1 MSVHDAAE
9 RIGER
14 PGLMILTLKIVL
26 GLYLIPI
33 VLLVAAV
40 GGLGLIGLAAGRLA
54 IRTSGSVVPEPHHR
68 VVGQGARLTP

>member
-1 MSVHDAAE
+1 MSVHDGAE

-14 PGLMILTLKIVL
+14 PGLMILAVRVAL

-40 GGLGLIGLAAGRLA
+40 GGIGLIGLAAGRLA
-54 IRTSGSVVPEPHHR
+54 IRASGSVVPRPHHR
-68 VVGQGARLTP
+68 VVGQGARLIP